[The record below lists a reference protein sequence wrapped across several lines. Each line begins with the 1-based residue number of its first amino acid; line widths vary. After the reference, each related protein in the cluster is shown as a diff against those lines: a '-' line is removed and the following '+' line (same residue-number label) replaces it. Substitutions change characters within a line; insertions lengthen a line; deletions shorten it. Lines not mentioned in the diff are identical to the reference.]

1 MQEKHLYEYAV
12 IRLVPRVE
20 REEFINVGVIL
31 YCGPQKFLDARIYMS
46 KEKLACFDCSMQ
58 EEEIMQFL
66 ETFLSISKGG
76 KEAGPIGALPLAERF
91 RWLTASRSTIIQSSI
106 VHNGLTTDPA
116 QTLEHLF
123 KNLVLPIQK

>member
-31 YCGPQKFLDARIYMS
+31 YCASQKFLDARIYLP
-46 KEKLACFDCSMQ
+46 KEKLACFDCSMK
-58 EEEIMQFL
+58 EAEIMQFL
-66 ETFLSISKGG
+66 ETFIAISKGG
-76 KEAGPIGALPLAERF
+76 KTAGPIGLLPVAERF
-91 RWLTASRSTIIQSSI
+91 RWLTASRSTIIQCSI
-106 VHNGLTTDPA
+106 VHNGLTTNPT

-123 KNLVLPIQK
+123 KTLVLPADK